1 MSGSV
6 LSPSMAKDTQLS
18 TFLSTEHL
26 VSIPNDW
33 CTGTSEPVTL
43 YSILPIIHL
52 AFLNVSDINMK
63 DRNDSNIHDTLAKVN
78 TKEYIWENAHL

>member
-33 CTGTSEPVTL
+33 CTGTS
-43 YSILPIIHL
+43 
-52 AFLNVSDINMK
+52 
-63 DRNDSNIHDTLAKVN
+63 
-78 TKEYIWENAHL
+78 TKEEQKIDK